1 MAISSCH
8 AGRRYV
14 PPTALADL
22 YILDILELAGS
33 QAKAGEALDL
43 HQSTVCRSLRLM
55 QQQFR
60 LVTKPGSAVCRHGHN
75 ACLAHLRLASREHRL
90 MEGLLRV
97 GTDVLHQSLLNRMQ
111 GVQQVPPRIRP
122 AELWAE
128 LVRLGLLD
136 GALISS
142 FSLERSPQ
150 LAQLPLWE
158 GLVTQP
164 LGQLNLQLMAT
175 TEVCH
180 GVLLPRRAC
189 AGLLYQTL
197 EAQGHALE
205 QQPAPCQEV
214 EAWIQRA
221 RVRGLALPLC
231 PALLE
236 PDWMVSHALRTLAE
250 QPVLVEQ
257 LWLLLPA
264 QVAVVN
270 SMAVRRCLR
279 RLRGLLARL
288 APKRHGLP
296 SRRQVVAAWAK

>member
-1 MAISSCH
+1 VAVSSCH
-8 AGRRYV
+8 AVHRYV
-14 PPTALADL
+14 PPPALADL

-33 QAKAGEALDL
+33 QAKAGQALNL

-60 LVTKPGSAVCRHGHN
+60 LVTKPGSAVCRHGSN
-75 ACLAHLRLASREHRL
+75 ACLEHLRLASREHRL
-90 MEGLLRV
+90 MEGLLRI
-97 GTDVLHQSLLNRMQ
+97 GTDLLHQSLLDRMV
-111 GVQQVPPRIRP
+111 GVQQVPPVIRQ
-122 AELWAE
+122 AEHWAE

-142 FSLERSPQ
+142 FSLDRPPLQGES
-150 LAQLPLWE
+150 PLWQ
-158 GLVTQP
+158 GLKTLP
-164 LGQLNLQLMAT
+164 LGQLDLQLMAT
-175 TEVCH
+175 TEECR
-180 GVLLPRRAC
+180 GVLLPRRAT
-189 AGLLYQTL
+189 AGVLHQIL

-205 QQPAPCQEV
+205 SPPAACQEV
-214 EAWIQRA
+214 EAWILRA
-221 RVRGLALPLC
+221 RDRGLALPLC

-236 PDWMVSHALRTLAE
+236 PDWMVSQGLRALAE

-270 SMAVRRCLR
+270 STAVRRCLR

-296 SRRQVVAAWAK
+296 SRMQVVAAWAK